1 MANTNTN
8 TKTPLNYASVYSQS
22 LANLWPG
29 HLYFEAVYGAPN
41 NGRFRWNG
49 GKTVQ
54 LPTITTSG
62 RVDADRDT
70 IDTASRNYDNAWET
84 KTLSH
89 HRKWSTL
96 IHPLDIEQTDYAASI
111 ANITT
116 SYNINKKFPE
126 MDAYCVS
133 KLYTDWTGAGKTA
146 DTTALTSASVLSVFD
161 SLMAAMDE
169 AGVPFTGRILYVTPT
184 VMNLL
189 KKADYA
195 YRTITSEDG
204 SVSRMVSSLDGVQ
217 IVMVPAALMK
227 TAYTFTEGY
236 AAKSDALQINML
248 LLHPDAVVAPI
259 SYQFAQLDPPAAF
272 SEGKYIYFEESCEDV
287 FLLSAKV
294 NGVQFNITPAATT
307 NS

>member
-1 MANTNTN
+1 MLLVAPQAQAATRQVGIDI
-8 TKTPLNYASVYSQS
+8 PVQWYADASGQMTID
-22 LANLWPG
+22 
-29 HLYFEAVYGAPN
+29 
-41 NGRFRWNG
+41 RFAA
-49 GKTVQ
+49 
-54 LPTITTSG
+54 LPTDQLATTRQIPSFG
-62 RVDADRDT
+62 Y
-70 IDTASRNYDNAWET
+70 SRKIWWLRSE
-84 KTLSH
+84 
-89 HRKWSTL
+89 
-96 IHPLDIEQTDYAASI
+96 LD
-111 ANITT
+111 
-116 SYNINKKFPE
+116 
-126 MDAYCVS
+126 V
-133 KLYTDWTGAGKTA
+133 
-146 DTTALTSASVLSVFD
+146 
-161 SLMAAMDE
+161 AAMDE

-287 FLLSAKV
+287 FLLSSKV